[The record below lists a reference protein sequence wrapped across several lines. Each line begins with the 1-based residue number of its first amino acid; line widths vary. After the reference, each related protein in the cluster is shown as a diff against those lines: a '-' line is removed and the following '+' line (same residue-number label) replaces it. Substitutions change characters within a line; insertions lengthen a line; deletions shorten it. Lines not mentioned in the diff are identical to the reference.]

1 MNNPFVWHGVEHEIQ
16 ISYNDDR
23 YGGWFDVS
31 VGFGVMR
38 EEGYSTFDELVE
50 HWQSEMRKKN

>member
-16 ISYNDDR
+16 IGYNDDR
-23 YGGWFDVS
+23 YFGWFDVTIG
-31 VGFGVMR
+31 VGVMR

-50 HWQSEMRKKN
+50 HWQSEMR